1 MNIQARDFQV
11 VTMQPA
17 EEDHPMGWVMAV
29 FLFFTVMVEI
39 LLAVFLIWGGVH
51 LISLLAVW
59 LNLPHGCLV

>member
-1 MNIQARDFQV
+1 
-11 VTMQPA
+11 MQPA

-29 FLFFTVMVEI
+29 FLFFAVMMEI